1 MVMGSSL
8 GAYLSNRSSM
18 LEPDALLALPG
29 GSERRA
35 ANEEKH
41 GAFTA
46 ESVLSCCER
55 DSAENMPL
63 GEMVSRR
70 FREERAGRA
79 GQKSGRVRQEAS
91 AVRRALRRGKTVSSS
106 SSRPAAVPR
115 RDIFEGLHF
124 RGRLVGPRFP
134 TGDELHGLSDC
145 KDRHPYFR
153 DRRRSRIRAQQSP
166 AQVAERLLIR

>member
-1 MVMGSSL
+1 MGSSL

-63 GEMVSRR
+63 GEMVVVGPGRS
-70 FREERAGRA
+70 GRA
-79 GQKSGRVRQEAS
+79 E
-91 AVRRALRRGKTVSSS
+91 
-106 SSRPAAVPR
+106 
-115 RDIFEGLHF
+115 
-124 RGRLVGPRFP
+124 RGRKAG
-134 TGDELHGLSDC
+134 E
-145 KDRHPYFR
+145 
-153 DRRRSRIRAQQSP
+153 
-166 AQVAERLLIR
+166 

>member
-1 MVMGSSL
+1 MPGVVMGSSL
-8 GAYLSNRSSM
+8 GAYLSNRSST

-79 GQKSGRVRQEAS
+79 GQKSGRVRREAS
-91 AVRRALRRGKTVSSS
+91 AVRRALRRAKTVSSS
-106 SSRPAAVPR
+106 SRPVDCSANSGGVPP
-115 RDIFEGLHF
+115 FSFFLQY
-124 RGRLVGPRFP
+124 
-134 TGDELHGLSDC
+134 
-145 KDRHPYFR
+145 YFR
-153 DRRRSRIRAQQSP
+153 YFVLP
-166 AQVAERLLIR
+166 FFVLVLLVLILIYFEV

>member
-1 MVMGSSL
+1 MSSSSCCSEVAEKGKKGVVQPAVSRDTDEAMGGGWERTCEGEVPGVVMGSSL

-91 AVRRALRRGKTVSSS
+91 AVRRALRR
-106 SSRPAAVPR
+106 
-115 RDIFEGLHF
+115 
-124 RGRLVGPRFP
+124 
-134 TGDELHGLSDC
+134 
-145 KDRHPYFR
+145 
-153 DRRRSRIRAQQSP
+153 
-166 AQVAERLLIR
+166 